1 MAQKSGRQ
9 AVWLNLGAPTKL
21 ISIEIEYDQSGGQIL
36 SGAPLTTQ
44 FLKGQFEISLPHSLP
59 GEHFRT
65 LQDPIY
71 GSYIHYE
78 ISAKTVKYYFR
89 YEGIKAFKI
98 EDSVR
103 DLLSLTVTFTDYLKT
118 ATVRPKMSQPGTS

>member
-1 MAQKSGRQ
+1 MAQKSGRE

-21 ISIEIEYDQSGGQIL
+21 ISIEIEYDQIL
-36 SGAPLTTQ
+36 SGADLTTQ
-44 FLKGQFEISLPHSLP
+44 FVKGEFEISLPHSLP

-65 LQDPIY
+65 LQDPIN
-71 GSYIHYE
+71 GSNIHYE